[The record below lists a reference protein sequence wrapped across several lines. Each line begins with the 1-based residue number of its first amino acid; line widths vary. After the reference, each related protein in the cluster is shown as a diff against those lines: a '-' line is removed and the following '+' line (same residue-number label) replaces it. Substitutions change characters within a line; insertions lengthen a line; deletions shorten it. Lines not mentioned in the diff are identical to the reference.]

1 MKRILLT
8 LLIAFAALPRLSAAV
23 GDDFTYEG
31 LVYTIL
37 DEDAKTCKTKD
48 GRKID
53 GTDVYIC
60 YGNYVTGNLVIPSKV
75 KNSKAEYSV
84 VEIGN
89 GAFIQCEELTSV
101 VIPTSVTSIGS
112 YAFSHM

>member
-8 LLIAFAALPRLSAAV
+8 LLIAFATLPRLSAAV
-23 GDDFTYEG
+23 GDNFTYEG

-53 GTDVYIC
+53 GLDGYDSC
-60 YGNYVTGNLVIPSKV
+60 GNYVTGDLVIAILL
-75 KNSKAEYSV
+75 NSISAILCFYMGTFW
-84 VEIGN
+84 IFG
-89 GAFIQCEELTSV
+89 
-101 VIPTSVTSIGS
+101 
-112 YAFSHM
+112 